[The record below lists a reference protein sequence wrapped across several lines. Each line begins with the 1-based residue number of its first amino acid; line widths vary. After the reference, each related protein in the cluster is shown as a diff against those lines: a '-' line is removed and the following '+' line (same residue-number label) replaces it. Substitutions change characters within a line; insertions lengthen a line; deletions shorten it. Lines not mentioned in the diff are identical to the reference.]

1 MFKIVG
7 NEQNFPEF
15 HQFYELGKQFVPFAQ
30 KKLGFDKPVD
40 IELVSDPE
48 NAKDPLGKTAYYD
61 PNKMKITLFV
71 DKRHVKDIL
80 RSLSHELVHH
90 TQNCRG
96 DFNKGLD
103 LGEGSFSTNEALR
116 ELEFEAYKRGN
127 GEIPREFEE
136 QQKKAR
142 KISEIELNESIS
154 NELNYL
160 SKQDIPKENN
170 NMSVKEEIQ
179 ENIGAGL
186 GVDPDEL
193 LPVVPPERAVADP
206 LKYKSGDILKEP
218 GDDPTRGYAFLDDPE
233 MQLKVGADTE
243 EGKLNDKY
251 FAMKQ
256 ELFRKAAEKRAE
268 ARKKFDQANKY
279 LWLANDARVEDNRS
293 DAEKFDRLRHAMED
307 KANALA
313 AEWKK
318 LRRQAQNVKNPY
330 TAPAQYVDDQLSR
343 GLTRKGVRHQVTPG
357 TADLGRLTEPGARAK
372 FPMPSRESLRETK
385 ENWFKGDKDTLLF
398 ERLVKKWTK

>member
-96 DFNKGLD
+96 DFDKGHD
-103 LGEGSFSTNEALR
+103 LGEGSFSTNEELQKL
-116 ELEFEAYKRGN
+116 ELEAYANGN
-127 GEIPREFEE
+127 GKVVREFEE

-160 SKQDIPKENN
+160 SKQDILKENN
-170 NMSVKEEIQ
+170 NMSVKEEKGAHPGVTCAEAHGSRPCPGTDPQAETVMPIEEATPIPWEEPSTDPVTPTGDCHKEDCKSADDKGMGYEWPAGSGTWKKDLKCFKSYDCDSGRMFKSGTSGATILRRLQ
-179 ENIGAGL
+179 RKKYRVLKKRPMKIGA
-186 GVDPDEL
+186 
-193 LPVVPPERAVADP
+193 LPTKMNFY
-206 LKYKSGDILKEP
+206 LKD
-218 GDDPTRGYAFLDDPE
+218 
-233 MQLKVGADTE
+233 
-243 EGKLNDKY
+243 
-251 FAMKQ
+251 
-256 ELFRKAAEKRAE
+256 
-268 ARKKFDQANKY
+268 
-279 LWLANDARVEDNRS
+279 
-293 DAEKFDRLRHAMED
+293 
-307 KANALA
+307 
-313 AEWKK
+313 
-318 LRRQAQNVKNPY
+318 
-330 TAPAQYVDDQLSR
+330 
-343 GLTRKGVRHQVTPG
+343 
-357 TADLGRLTEPGARAK
+357 
-372 FPMPSRESLRETK
+372 
-385 ENWFKGDKDTLLF
+385 
-398 ERLVKKWTK
+398 